1 MSTSIEQILI
11 SFDHLPDSEKRKVD
25 SEIIL
30 RTIKLDLP
38 PLSDEELIFNAET
51 LFLELDQRESANE

>member
-1 MSTSIEQILI
+1 MSTSIEQILN
-11 SFDHLPDSEKRKVD
+11 SFDHLPDSEKHKVA

-38 PLSDEELIFNAET
+38 PLADEELILNAET
-51 LFLELDQRESANE
+51 LFVELDQRESANE